1 MSANMT
7 PASSQHRKLSM
18 SEITTWLVLLGVV
31 VTAASAHVLLKVGVD
46 QVGMNGS
53 ARLDRPA
60 GG

>member
-7 PASSQHRKLSM
+7 PASNQHRKLSM
-18 SEITTWLVLLGVV
+18 SEITAWLVLLGVV

-53 ARLDRPA
+53 A
-60 GG
+60 